1 MAEVI
6 TVGTKVSIQSIDGI
20 YTGTVVSVRD
30 AYLSELNPEA
40 LPNALETN
48 IKEKIMQIN
57 SPIYT
62 PDPLRIITLYAV
74 QLDDATGY
82 RGSIHDGNIATNIYK
97 FITPLVTQN
106 DTTVQP

>member
-1 MAEVI
+1 MAENI
-6 TVGTKVSIQSIDGI
+6 AVGTRVNIQTIEGLF
-20 YTGTVVSVRD
+20 TGTVVSVRE

-48 IKEKIMQIN
+48 VKEKILQIN

-62 PDPLRIITLYAV
+62 PDPLKIITLYAV
-74 QLDDATGY
+74 QLDDATNY
-82 RGSIHDGNIATNIYK
+82 RGSIRDGNIATNIYK

-106 DTTVQP
+106 DTTVQS